1 VGAEEA
7 REIFEAERPKMN
19 MFELGMWPSTMR
31 EKSEDLAQDG
41 DWGEP
46 VYKAFGSEFYFD
58 TNLPA
63 KMLMPVV
70 QNLRAGK
77 WKINE

>member
-1 VGAEEA
+1 
-7 REIFEAERPKMN
+7 MN

-46 VYKAFGSEFYFD
+46 EYKAFGDEFYHD
-58 TNLPA
+58 TNLPLM
-63 KMLMPVV
+63 MLFPAVT
-70 QNLRAGK
+70 NLRVGK
-77 WKINE
+77 WKIKD